1 MAQPT
6 TLDLLKARLGIKA
19 ETDARDGQLA
29 HCLDVA
35 TAWVEDRTYVEPDA
49 GYGRRHPEVA
59 EAILLMASRLY
70 ARRNSPEGVAGW
82 GDLGVI
88 RVIAADPDIEALL
101 VRHIDYGK
109 VGIA

>member
-1 MAQPT
+1 MTHQPD
-6 TLDLLKARLGIKA
+6 LDLLRARLGTRGT
-19 ETDARDGQLA
+19 EHDAHLA

-35 TAWVEDRTYVEPDA
+35 TAWVEDRVYVEPDA
-49 GYGRRHPEVA
+49 GYARRHPEVT
-59 EAILLMASRLY
+59 EAILLIASRLY

-88 RVIAADPDIEALL
+88 RVIARDPDVEALL
-101 VRHIDYGK
+101 ERHIDYGK

>member
-1 MAQPT
+1 MTHQPD
-6 TLDLLKARLGIKA
+6 LDLLRARLGTEDRA
-19 ETDARDGQLA
+19 PNAHLA

-35 TAWVEDRTYVEPDA
+35 TSWVEDRVYVEPDA
-49 GYGRRHPEVA
+49 GYGRRHPEVT

-88 RVIAADPDIEALL
+88 RVVAADPDIEALL
-101 VRHIDYGK
+101 LRHIDYGK

>member
-1 MAQPT
+1 MAHQAD
-6 TLDLLKARLGIKA
+6 LDLLRARLGVRSDDNSA
-19 ETDARDGQLA
+19 HLA

-35 TAWVEDRTYVEPDA
+35 TSWVEDRCYVEPDA
-49 GYGRRHPEVA
+49 GYGRRHPEVT

-88 RVIAADPDIEALL
+88 RVIARDPDIEALL
-101 VRHIDYGK
+101 ERHIDYGK
-109 VGIA
+109 VALA